1 MRAQLPRKAS
11 LLIGAA
17 LLAAPGQAMAAE
29 PVAETG
35 IDEIVMYAVESS
47 SPARLMRYFFLSDTF
62 VAIGEVWTTEGY
74 AVDDVEALSYVPQG
88 PYKGLY
94 GVATKGATEQHLT
107 RIDPLTAQAFEY
119 PSSLGGSD
127 ITGMIADFDE
137 GSGEWYLLASDKGG
151 KMRRVDPA
159 TGNAAVLCTVGHD
172 FEGLAR
178 NSEGILFGNT
188 RTHLYRLDLVL
199 GEEGMGDHYDPVMIG
214 PTGLDKAESLEFAF
228 GNNAPPITMPGVGE
242 GWTQHGVLFVFDDD
256 TDKFGILNPTSGQF
270 KEYLVD
276 GAPCTFSNQDA
287 EGMIFVTTINDPL
300 YGSIDGF
307 D

>member
-1 MRAQLPRKAS
+1 MRAQLQRKAS

-17 LLAAPGQAMAAE
+17 LLVTPGQAMAAE
-29 PVAETG
+29 PVAETT

-62 VAIGEVWTTEGY
+62 IPIAEVWTTEGY
-74 AVDDVEALSYVPQG
+74 PVEDLEALSYVPQG

-94 GVATKGATEQHLT
+94 GVATDGPTEQYLT
-107 RIDPLTAQAFEY
+107 RIDPLTAVAFKY
-119 PSSLGGSD
+119 QSNIGGEH
-127 ITGMIADFDE
+127 ITGMIGDYDPVTD
-137 GSGEWYLLASDKGG
+137 EWYLLGSDQGG
-151 KMRRVDPA
+151 KLRRIDPA
-159 TGNAAVLCTVGHD
+159 TGNALTLCNVGHD

-178 NSEGILFGNT
+178 DSEGILFAIT
-188 RTHLYRLDLVL
+188 RTELFRLDLIGV
-199 GEEGMGDHYDPVMIG
+199 DQYDAVKIG
-214 PTGLDKAESLEFAF
+214 NTGLDKAESLEFAF
-228 GNNAPPITMPGVGE
+228 GNNAPPVEMPGVGV
-242 GWTQHGVLFVFDDD
+242 GWTDYGVLFVFDDD
-256 TDKFGILNPTSGQF
+256 TNNFGILNPTSGQF

-276 GAPCTFSNQDA
+276 GSPCAFSNEDA